1 MDYYKVPDAERGSLN
16 SQTNTIRFPN
26 GSEIILLDC
35 AAQPSDP
42 EWTRF

>member
-1 MDYYKVPDAERGSLN
+1 MKYYNIPKEYWGELN
-16 SQTNTIRFPN
+16 NQTNTIKFKN

-35 AAQPSDP
+35 AAQTSDA